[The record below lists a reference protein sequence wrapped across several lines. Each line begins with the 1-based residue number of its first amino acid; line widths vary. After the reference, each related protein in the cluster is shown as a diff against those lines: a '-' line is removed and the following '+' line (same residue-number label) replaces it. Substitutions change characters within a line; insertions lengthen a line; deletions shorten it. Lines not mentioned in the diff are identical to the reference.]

1 MKKFVA
7 IVLVVS
13 VILCSMSVFV
23 QAVVD
28 TEDTFAANDLA
39 FAQALGIIDENVDG
53 NAGVTRGE
61 LATILS
67 RIVMN
72 LQNSQLNLSAY
83 ECCFLDVPQEI
94 VGDVNCVSALAIMN
108 GTSETTFS
116 PDRNVTYSELS
127 KVIVSMLGYGEQAQ
141 TRGGYPSG
149 YIYMA
154 ISLNINDDKISD
166 VDATITYNAVATML
180 KKAVNVKMQ
189 QKVINSSGTNWY
201 YDSQEKS
208 YLERYMGIANIRGV
222 LSANSLVD
230 ATGETDSLG
239 QWYYV
244 KIGDELFKI
253 SNNNYSIRYLLGY
266 TVEVY
271 YRKDDAA
278 VIQEIIYCEA
288 PEINEVFKIFDK
300 DLIGLKDNKIN
311 YYDERGQKRSCSISP
326 ASTKIIYNDSLCETW
341 NESTINPFNNLLEG
355 WIEVLDNDSDGNIDY
370 VFVNA
375 YESGVTKQVSDDIIT
390 FKYRKGKYIDIS
402 QKKVGED
409 IDILNIIKEPISID
423 EIKDGDVLNIFK
435 DRDGNI
441 KKIIVTIDNM
451 IGKVTMIE
459 SLDAGRENYAINDMV
474 FESSVALTQNSQYP
488 FLKVGAVAKVFLNM
502 NMRICDIEIN
512 DFEQKRF
519 AYVYACVREPGLD
532 DKYKIKLFT
541 DAGVFETY
549 EIADKI
555 TLNDISG
562 RKGKD
567 VINAL
572 GTESGSAVRRQL
584 VIFKTNADMNKIT
597 ELTIWDGN
605 TDTSSDKLYRYPGY
619 DGVTER
625 TAYRISSSSFG
636 AELLLSNST
645 VIFSVPSEASRY
657 DEELYTLVN
666 KNTIPDGNT
675 SYQVEAYGTVADD
688 PCADVLIMLN
698 SENRVSTISRNANI
712 AIVESIEKKINSD
725 TGDIENV
732 VNTYVANKKEA
743 YTFESDTLNVFSSN
757 NSGKHWPDIGD
768 VIRINVDKNNKII
781 YAEPVF
787 EYASSTIYSEG
798 MPSVSNPSNDTFT
811 ANPRY
816 SYGMVKF
823 FDGTS
828 MRVELNSAGSVVT
841 ESFLAGNFDYLLC
854 EKVKDGL
861 SFTPASASNLRSAE
875 VFGDVN
881 ASRVFLYQ
889 REGYSVQ
896 AIIYND

>member
-1 MKKFVA
+1 
-7 IVLVVS
+7 
-13 VILCSMSVFV
+13 
-23 QAVVD
+23 
-28 TEDTFAANDLA
+28 
-39 FAQALGIIDENVDG
+39 
-53 NAGVTRGE
+53 
-61 LATILS
+61 
-67 RIVMN
+67 
-72 LQNSQLNLSAY
+72 
-83 ECCFLDVPQEI
+83 
-94 VGDVNCVSALAIMN
+94 
-108 GTSETTFS
+108 
-116 PDRNVTYSELS
+116 
-127 KVIVSMLGYGEQAQ
+127 
-141 TRGGYPSG
+141 
-149 YIYMA
+149 
-154 ISLNINDDKISD
+154 
-166 VDATITYNAVATML
+166 
-180 KKAVNVKMQ
+180 
-189 QKVINSSGTNWY
+189 
-201 YDSQEKS
+201 
-208 YLERYMGIANIRGV
+208 
-222 LSANSLVD
+222 
-230 ATGETDSLG
+230 
-239 QWYYV
+239 
-244 KIGDELFKI
+244 
-253 SNNNYSIRYLLGY
+253 
-266 TVEVY
+266 
-271 YRKDDAA
+271 
-278 VIQEIIYCEA
+278 
-288 PEINEVFKIFDK
+288 
-300 DLIGLKDNKIN
+300 
-311 YYDERGQKRSCSISP
+311 
-326 ASTKIIYNDSLCETW
+326 
-341 NESTINPFNNLLEG
+341 
-355 WIEVLDNDSDGNIDY
+355 
-370 VFVNA
+370 
-375 YESGVTKQVSDDIIT
+375 
-390 FKYRKGKYIDIS
+390 
-402 QKKVGED
+402 
-409 IDILNIIKEPISID
+409 
-423 EIKDGDVLNIFK
+423 
-435 DRDGNI
+435 
-441 KKIIVTIDNM
+441 
-451 IGKVTMIE
+451 
-459 SLDAGRENYAINDMV
+459 
-474 FESSVALTQNSQYP
+474 
-488 FLKVGAVAKVFLNM
+488 
-502 NMRICDIEIN
+502 
-512 DFEQKRF
+512 
-519 AYVYACVREPGLD
+519 
-532 DKYKIKLFT
+532 
-541 DAGVFETY
+541 
-549 EIADKI
+549 
-555 TLNDISG
+555 
-562 RKGKD
+562 
-567 VINAL
+567 
-572 GTESGSAVRRQL
+572 
-584 VIFKTNADMNKIT
+584 MNKIT